1 MTTNPPSHP
10 TSLRPFFT
18 LWIGQAFSLLG
29 SQLVQFALIWWLT
42 QQTGSA
48 TVLAL
53 ASIVGLL
60 PQVFL
65 GPFAGV
71 LVDRWNRRRVMLG
84 ADAVVALATLVLVY
98 FFRID
103 AIQIWYVY
111 VALFIRALAG
121 TFHSTAMAASTSLM
135 VPQEQLTRVQGLNQ
149 MLNGGLSI
157 AAAPLAALLLT
168 LLPIQGVLL
177 VDIVTAALAITTLL
191 LVVVPQPA
199 RIVSAGAPQ
208 STFRAYWDDLRAG
221 WRYLLNWR
229 GLLLITGVAMMI
241 NLVLSP
247 ATALIPLLVTEHFKG
262 TAWHLSALEAGFGI
276 GVLAGGLLLGVW
288 GGFKNRIMTSLLGV
302 AGFGVGILLMGLA
315 PVSLF
320 VLAVFGMVL
329 GGVMSSLANGPLVA
343 VFQANVAPAMQGR
356 LFALLGSGS
365 AAMMPLGLAIAGP
378 ITEVI
383 GVRAWFL
390 FGGAITVL
398 IAFVCMFV
406 PAVRNIERER
416 DDHPDPD
423 EAPAGQH
430 AATTM

>member
-1 MTTNPPSHP
+1 MTTNQPRQP

-42 QQTGSA
+42 QRTGSP

-84 ADAVVALATLVLVY
+84 ADAVVALATLALVY
-98 FFRID
+98 LFRID

-221 WRYLLNWR
+221 WRYLVNWR

-247 ATALIPLLVTEHFKG
+247 TTALIPLLVTKHFNG

-302 AGFGVGILLMGLA
+302 AGIGVGILLMGLA

-320 VLAVFGMVL
+320 ALAVFGMLL
-329 GGVMSSLANGPLVA
+329 GGVMSSLANGPLTA
-343 VFQANVAPAMQGR
+343 IFQANVAPDMQGR

-378 ITEVI
+378 MAEVI

-390 FGGAITVL
+390 IGGAITLL

-416 DDHPDPD
+416 DDHPNPE
-423 EAPAGQH
+423 EAPAGQQ
-430 AATTM
+430 AATRI

>member
-1 MTTNPPSHP
+1 
-10 TSLRPFFT
+10 
-18 LWIGQAFSLLG
+18 
-29 SQLVQFALIWWLT
+29 
-42 QQTGSA
+42 
-48 TVLAL
+48 
-53 ASIVGLL
+53 
-60 PQVFL
+60 
-65 GPFAGV
+65 
-71 LVDRWNRRRVMLG
+71 
-84 ADAVVALATLVLVY
+84 
-98 FFRID
+98 
-103 AIQIWYVY
+103 
-111 VALFIRALAG
+111 
-121 TFHSTAMAASTSLM
+121 M

-149 MLNGGLSI
+149 MLNGGLNI

-168 LLPIQGVLL
+168 ILPIQGVLL

-221 WRYLLNWR
+221 WRYLVNWR

-247 ATALIPLLVTEHFKG
+247 ATALIPLLVTKHFHG

-302 AGFGVGILLMGLA
+302 AGIGVGILLMGLA

-320 VLAVFGMVL
+320 ALAVFGMVL
-329 GGVMSSLANGPLVA
+329 GGVMSSLANGPLA
-343 VFQANVAPAMQGR
+343 AIFQANVAPAMQGR

-378 ITEVI
+378 MAEVI
-383 GVRAWFL
+383 GVRAWFV
-390 FGGAITVL
+390 FGGSITVL
-398 IAFVCMFV
+398 IAFVCLFV
-406 PAVRNIERER
+406 PAVRNIEQER
-416 DDHPDPD
+416 DDHPDPE
-423 EAPAGQH
+423 EAPAGQQ

>member
-1 MTTNPPSHP
+1 MTTNQPRQP

-42 QQTGSA
+42 QRTGSP

-84 ADAVVALATLVLVY
+84 ADAVVALATLALVY
-98 FFRID
+98 LFRID

-191 LVVVPQPA
+191 LL
-199 RIVSAGAPQ
+199 S
-208 STFRAYWDDLRAG
+208 
-221 WRYLLNWR
+221 
-229 GLLLITGVAMMI
+229 LIHI
-241 NLVLSP
+241 
-247 ATALIPLLVTEHFKG
+247 
-262 TAWHLSALEAGFGI
+262 
-276 GVLAGGLLLGVW
+276 
-288 GGFKNRIMTSLLGV
+288 
-302 AGFGVGILLMGLA
+302 
-315 PVSLF
+315 
-320 VLAVFGMVL
+320 
-329 GGVMSSLANGPLVA
+329 
-343 VFQANVAPAMQGR
+343 
-356 LFALLGSGS
+356 
-365 AAMMPLGLAIAGP
+365 
-378 ITEVI
+378 
-383 GVRAWFL
+383 
-390 FGGAITVL
+390 
-398 IAFVCMFV
+398 
-406 PAVRNIERER
+406 
-416 DDHPDPD
+416 
-423 EAPAGQH
+423 
-430 AATTM
+430 